1 MSSEINDLI
10 SALSDGSMTL
20 DDVVDRF
27 RGRIWPRTRNRVPQT
42 DLEMSTR
49 ALEDPDP
56 HVPGSFDDVT
66 AAYDRGQ
73 ISSAQYRV
81 LSEAVA
87 DSINA
92 EVRSRSGDQPG
103 GG

>member
-1 MSSEINDLI
+1 MSNELNELI
-10 SALSDGSMTL
+10 SALHDGTMTL
-20 DDVVDRF
+20 DDVAQRF
-27 RGRIWPRTRNRVPQT
+27 RGRIWPRTRGREPRT

-56 HVPGSFDDVT
+56 YVPGSFDDVT

-81 LSEAVA
+81 LSEAA
-87 DSINA
+87 AASINA
-92 EVRSRSGDQPG
+92 EARSRSADQPDNG
-103 GG
+103 